1 MKRAG
6 LKNRIREGD
15 RGRAAMTYTYVLR
28 TLSALLLVLPLL
40 YGCDKKSAPVPARKA
55 VPPPPV
61 VKVEPETKPETK
73 KDVKQFEYS
82 RRGRRDPFRPLIE
95 VVRDVEKEGPKTT
108 GTLESYDIS
117 DFTVVAIARK
127 GGQYSALL
135 QSSDNKAFTVYEGM
149 TLGLRKGKI
158 TEINKSNIITEEQ
171 YRDALGKTRTR
182 QIILE
187 LHKGEE

>member
-1 MKRAG
+1 MKRAS
-6 LKNRIREGD
+6 KKRKRRDEG
-15 RGRAAMTYTYVLR
+15 RTGMTFMRVLW
-28 TLSALLLVLPLL
+28 TLSVLLCILALL
-40 YGCDKKSAPVPARKA
+40 YGCEKESPPAPAEKA
-55 VPPPPV
+55 APPPV
-61 VKVEPETKPETK
+61 VQAEPEKKPEK
-73 KDVKQFEYS
+73 KDDGRQFDYS

-117 DFTVVAIARK
+117 DFEVVAIAKK

-158 TEINKSNIITEEQ
+158 IKITSSNIITEEQ
-171 YRDALGKTRTR
+171 YRDALGKTQSR
-182 QIILE
+182 QIILK